1 MGVKWSTIL
10 KHRSIIFLSQ
20 HVFCVVF
27 CRLVSILRTAERKV
41 LRLSADNL

>member
-10 KHRSIIFLSQ
+10 KQRSIIFLSQ
-20 HVFCVVF
+20 NVFCVVF
-27 CRLVSILRTAERKV
+27 AAVFILRTAERKV